1 MNNDQLSISI
11 TKEGFLVN
19 TYDNKMIMFDNSL
32 QLIEY
37 LQDILTD
44 KELTELENTLFN
56 VCKLK
61 GMKLPDDLL

>member
-1 MNNDQLSISI
+1 MNEQLSISI
-11 TKEGFLVN
+11 TKDGFLVN
-19 TYDNKMIMFDNSL
+19 AYDNKMIMFDNSL

-37 LQDILTD
+37 LQKVLTD

-61 GMKLPDDLL
+61 GMKLPDNLL